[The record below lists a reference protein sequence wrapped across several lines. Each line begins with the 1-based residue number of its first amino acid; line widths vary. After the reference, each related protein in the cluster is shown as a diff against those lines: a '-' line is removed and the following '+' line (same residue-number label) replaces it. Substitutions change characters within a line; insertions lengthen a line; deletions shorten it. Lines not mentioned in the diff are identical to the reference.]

1 MSVPLATSP
10 STTGDVA
17 GSRGA
22 ATAALAAAVLGFF
35 VITLDA
41 TVVNVALPAIRDD
54 FGGGMTGLQ
63 WVLDSY
69 TLMFAALL
77 LSAGAVSDRI
87 GAHRAFGTGMA
98 VFVAASVACGLA
110 PNVGA
115 LIAARAVQGAGAA
128 TMLPASLAL
137 IGEAFPDSV
146 RRARAIAVW
155 TIAGSVAA
163 AAGPV
168 SGGALSLASW
178 RMIFFINLPVGVAAL
193 FLLARAVRSPR
204 RPVPFDWTRQV
215 AAVVALG
222 ALTFAA
228 IEAGA
233 DGFGAPKVLVAFAV
247 AAVAAAAFVAAQ
259 VRGKHPMVPMD
270 LLRSR
275 TMRIA
280 SANGFAFIAG
290 LNGTVFLYSLCLQQE
305 RGLSAL
311 AVGLVCLPMAALS
324 AFLGVPTARLTKRYG
339 PRVPIVGGFLL
350 MGASLVVL
358 AVLPASAPVWLIAV
372 VMIPVGCCGPLAMQ
386 PTTGLFLENVP
397 AHRSGVASAVFNT
410 SRQIGGALA
419 VAAFG
424 ALLVSRTDPLPGLR
438 ASLLIAA
445 VLVIAAATA
454 NVLPERRGVLN
465 R

>member
-1 MSVPLATSP
+1 MSVPFATSP
-10 STTGDVA
+10 STTGDVT

-41 TVVNVALPAIRDD
+41 TVVNVALPAVRDD

-110 PNVGA
+110 PNVGV

-137 IGEAFPDSV
+137 IREAFPDSV

-178 RMIFFINLPVGVAAL
+178 RMIFFINMPVGVAAL
-193 FLLARAVRSPR
+193 FLLARAVCSPR

-222 ALTFAA
+222 AL
-228 IEAGA
+228 
-233 DGFGAPKVLVAFAV
+233 AFAV

-324 AFLGVPTARLTKRYG
+324 AFLGVPTVRPGSGTGRAC
-339 PRVPIVGGFLL
+339 P
-350 MGASLVVL
+350 SSVVF
-358 AVLPASAPVWLIAV
+358 S
-372 VMIPVGCCGPLAMQ
+372 
-386 PTTGLFLENVP
+386 
-397 AHRSGVASAVFNT
+397 
-410 SRQIGGALA
+410 
-419 VAAFG
+419 
-424 ALLVSRTDPLPGLR
+424 
-438 ASLLIAA
+438 
-445 VLVIAAATA
+445 
-454 NVLPERRGVLN
+454 
-465 R
+465 

>member
-1 MSVPLATSP
+1 
-10 STTGDVA
+10 
-17 GSRGA
+17 
-22 ATAALAAAVLGFF
+22 
-35 VITLDA
+35 
-41 TVVNVALPAIRDD
+41 
-54 FGGGMTGLQ
+54 
-63 WVLDSY
+63 
-69 TLMFAALL
+69 
-77 LSAGAVSDRI
+77 
-87 GAHRAFGTGMA
+87 
-98 VFVAASVACGLA
+98 
-110 PNVGA
+110 
-115 LIAARAVQGAGAA
+115 
-128 TMLPASLAL
+128 
-137 IGEAFPDSV
+137 
-146 RRARAIAVW
+146 VW

-178 RMIFFINLPVGVAAL
+178 RMIFFINMPVGVAAL
-193 FLLARAVRSPR
+193 FLLARAVCSPR

-324 AFLGVPTARLTKRYG
+324 AFLGVPTVRPGSGTGRAC
-339 PRVPIVGGFLL
+339 P
-350 MGASLVVL
+350 SSVVF
-358 AVLPASAPVWLIAV
+358 S
-372 VMIPVGCCGPLAMQ
+372 
-386 PTTGLFLENVP
+386 
-397 AHRSGVASAVFNT
+397 
-410 SRQIGGALA
+410 
-419 VAAFG
+419 
-424 ALLVSRTDPLPGLR
+424 
-438 ASLLIAA
+438 
-445 VLVIAAATA
+445 
-454 NVLPERRGVLN
+454 
-465 R
+465 